1 MAFITSDN
9 ETEKRCVIVK
19 RENILIYFNRQDFI
33 YFLRIHK
40 KRKRVIFTC
49 IKIVFYNK
57 KTILKTTDYSVT
69 SAIPCFTFFN
79 KDTFILKK
87 GANHADS
94 EKEGFDIFL
103 PALPEFNLVYVN
115 SFLRQACFLFR

>member
-9 ETEKRCVIVK
+9 KTEKRCVIVK

-49 IKIVFYNK
+49 I
-57 KTILKTTDYSVT
+57 KTTDYSVT

-115 SFLRQACFLFR
+115 SFLGRACFLFR

>member
-49 IKIVFYNK
+49 IKN
-57 KTILKTTDYSVT
+57 
-69 SAIPCFTFFN
+69 
-79 KDTFILKK
+79 
-87 GANHADS
+87 
-94 EKEGFDIFL
+94 
-103 PALPEFNLVYVN
+103 
-115 SFLRQACFLFR
+115 CFLQQKNYFENYRLFCYKCNSLFYFF